1 MTLVSQKRLAADLL
15 KVGTTR
21 VWVDPEDTDRVSSAI
36 TREEI
41 RKLIH
46 EGSIK
51 KLPKTGISRGRK
63 RTRREELLAGR
74 HKGPGSIKGSVGGHS
89 KRRWVVR
96 IRSIRQRL
104 RSLRDKRFITTQNY
118 RKLTL
123 MAKGGTF
130 RSAAHLDEYI
140 ETHKLAR
147 RR

>member
-1 MTLVSQKRLAADLL
+1 MAAELL

-36 TREEI
+36 TRNEI

-46 EGSIK
+46 EGSIRK
-51 KLPKTGISRGRK
+51 VPEVGISRGRK
-63 RTRREELLAGR
+63 RVRRQELLAGR
-74 HKGPGSIKGSVGGHS
+74 HRGPGSIKGSVSSG

-96 IRSIRQRL
+96 IRSIRRRL
-104 RSLRDKRFITTQNY
+104 RSLRDKRFITTEVY
-118 RKLTL
+118 RKLSL

-130 RSAAHLDEYI
+130 RSAAHLDEYVEI
-140 ETHKLAR
+140 HKLSR

>member
-1 MTLVSQKRLAADLL
+1 VSLVSQRRLAAEIL

-36 TREEI
+36 TRNEI

-51 KLPKTGISRGRK
+51 RLPKTGISRGRK
-63 RTRREELLAGR
+63 RKRKRELKAGR
-74 HKGPGSIKGSVGGHS
+74 HKGPGSTKGGVKHS

-96 IRSIRQRL
+96 IRSIRRRL
-104 RSLRDKRFITTQNY
+104 RALRDRRFITTEVY
-118 RKLTL
+118 RKLSL
-123 MAKGGTF
+123 MAKGGAF

>member
-1 MTLVSQKRLAADLL
+1 MSVVSQKRLAAELL

-21 VWVDPEDTDRVSSAI
+21 VWVDPEDTDKVSSAI

-51 KLPKTGISRGRK
+51 KVPQIGISRGRK
-63 RTRREELLAGR
+63 RARRKELLAGR
-74 HKGPGSIKGSVGGHS
+74 HKGQGSIKGSATHR
-89 KRRWVVR
+89 KRRWVAR
-96 IRSIRQRL
+96 IRSIRSRL
-104 RSLRDKRFITTQNY
+104 RTLRDKRFITTEVY
-118 RKLTL
+118 RKLSL

-130 RSAAHLDEYI
+130 RSGAHLDEYI
-140 ETHKLAR
+140 ETHKLSR

>member
-1 MTLVSQKRLAADLL
+1 MSVVSQKRLAADLL
-15 KVGTTR
+15 KVG
-21 VWVDPEDTDRVSSAI
+21 VGKIWVDPDDTDRVSSAI

-63 RTRREELLAGR
+63 RERRRELLAGR
-74 HKGPGSIKGSVGGHS
+74 HKGPGSIKGVVTQR

-96 IRSIRQRL
+96 IRSIRKRL
-104 RSLRDKRFITTQNY
+104 RTLRDKRFITTQVY
-118 RKLTL
+118 RKLSL

-140 ETHKLAR
+140 DTHKLAR

>member
-1 MTLVSQKRLAADLL
+1 VSVVSQKRLAADLL
-15 KVGTTR
+15 KVGVGK
-21 VWVDPEDTDRVSSAI
+21 VWVDPDDTDRVSSAI

-51 KLPKTGISRGRK
+51 KLPKAGISRGRK
-63 RTRREELLAGR
+63 RERRQELLAGR
-74 HKGPGSIKGSVGGHS
+74 HKGPGSTKGVVTQR

-96 IRSIRQRL
+96 IRSIRKRL
-104 RSLRDKRFITTQNY
+104 RTLRDKRFITTEVY
-118 RKLTL
+118 RKLSL

-140 ETHKLAR
+140 DTHKLAR

>member
-1 MTLVSQKRLAADLL
+1 MSLTSQRRLAAQIM
-15 KVGTTR
+15 KVGMTR
-21 VWVDPEDTDRVSSAI
+21 VWVDPEDTERVSSAI

-63 RTRREELLAGR
+63 RSRREELLAGR
-74 HKGPGSIKGSVGGHS
+74 HKGPGSTKGNPGSG
-89 KRRWVVR
+89 KRRWVLR
-96 IRSIRQRL
+96 IRSIRRRL
-104 RSLRDKRFITTQNY
+104 RTLRDRHLITTQVY
-118 RKLTL
+118 RKLAL

-140 ETHKLAR
+140 QTHKLAR

>member
-1 MTLVSQKRLAADLL
+1 MSVVSQKRLAAELM
-15 KVGTTR
+15 KVGVTR

-36 TREEI
+36 TRKEI

-46 EGSIK
+46 EGSIREI
-51 KLPKTGISRGRK
+51 PQTGISRGRK
-63 RTRREELLAGR
+63 RTRRKELLAGR
-74 HKGPGSIKGSVGGHS
+74 HKGPGSTKGSVGHR

-96 IRSIRQRL
+96 IRSIRRRL
-104 RSLRDKRFITTQNY
+104 RTLRDKRLITTQVY
-118 RKLTL
+118 RKLSL

-130 RSAAHLDEYI
+130 RSAAHLDEHV

>member
-1 MTLVSQKRLAADLL
+1 MSVVSQKRLAAELL

-36 TREEI
+36 TRQEI

-63 RTRREELLAGR
+63 RTRRKELLAGR
-74 HKGPGSIKGSVGGHS
+74 HKGPGSTKGSKGFGKS
-89 KRRWVVR
+89 PWVAR
-96 IRSIRQRL
+96 IRSIRGRL
-104 RSLRDKRFITTQNY
+104 RTLRDKRFITTQTY
-118 RKLTL
+118 RKLSL

-130 RSAAHLDEYI
+130 RSAAHLGEYI

>member
-1 MTLVSQKRLAADLL
+1 MSTINQRRLAAELL

-21 VWVDPEDTDRVSSAI
+21 VWVDPEDIDRVSSAI

-46 EGSIK
+46 EGSIR

-63 RTRREELLAGR
+63 RTRTRELLAGR
-74 HKGPGSIKGSVGGHS
+74 HKGPGSIKGSAGYG
-89 KRRWVVR
+89 KWRWIVR
-96 IRSIRQRL
+96 IRSIRGRL
-104 RSLRDKRFITTQNY
+104 RTLRDKRLITTQVY
-118 RKLTL
+118 RKLSL

-130 RSAAHLDEYI
+130 RSAAHLDEFI